1 MSTRISKV
9 KAMEILDSRGNP
21 TVRCWVFLENGSWGV
36 ASVPSGASTGTHE
49 ALELRDGDPRRY
61 LGKGVMKA
69 IRNIEEIIAPAISGL
84 DALNQ
89 EALDQRLLEL
99 DGTANKSRLGANA
112 ILSVSLATAVAAARA
127 QNKPLY
133 EALCFRPQYRL
144 PVPMINIL
152 NGGFHADNNLNI
164 QEFLIV
170 PAGAATFAEAIRM
183 AAEVF
188 HHLKKILKSKG
199 YSTAV
204 GDEGGFA
211 PHLKE
216 DEEALALI
224 AESIEA
230 AGYRLA
236 EDIYLALD
244 VAASELYEEG
254 QYVFKKSDG
263 SRRSVEEMISFYK
276 KLKDRYKL
284 ISLEDGLAEDD
295 WEGWKK
301 LTQEMGQSLQLVG
314 DDIFVTNLERF
325 RRGLKEK
332 IGNSILIKPNQIG
345 TLTETIRTIEE
356 AQKNGYGTVI
366 SHRSGET
373 EDTFIADLSV
383 AFDCLQIKTG
393 SLSRSERIAK
403 YNRLLEIESEL
414 GARASYAGRLPYRAF
429 LS

>member
-263 SRRSVEEMISFYK
+263 SRRSVEEMVSFYK

>member
-199 YSTAV
+199 YSTAM